1 MINILHD
8 VHSYNIIDIIV
19 NEYYNYEI
27 FWVKSYEKFPHN
39 YIFKKKNIYIY
50 IYISTYFGAFTNAPV
65 KQV

>member
-27 FWVKSYEKFPHN
+27 FRVKSYEKFPHN
-39 YIFKKKNIYIY
+39 YIFKKY
-50 IYISTYFGAFTNAPV
+50 IYISIYV
-65 KQV
+65 SI